1 MKDYKKE
8 NTDLNIKN
16 SKFIALQKEA
26 EEKNKN
32 LIHPN
37 TLKVCECI
45 DCGEPVLVGTSVNSR
60 YVRCPDCK
68 SLYQKLSKKENE
80 ARLIERLKGK
90 RLQDSGYF
98 ICEHCGKEFTEDYR
112 VALSSV
118 RKKAPRFCSKVCAR
132 AYSSN
137 KLKNSPKTKIL
148 KCPECGMSFEADIRA
163 DPSRT
168 CCPECRIKIT
178 RMRDT
183 YLRYKKCGFEGTKE
197 EFKKLFLSQESLYD
211 LEELNNSIEENF
223 NFKRITKYK
232 KRSAPR
238 RRNSKGCSNDSF
250 YCFCGHRGVSSKFRI
265 NEKDLPSWTFLNK
278 NRHYKD
284 NYNKEYFLRIKEK
297 EIYYFQFPPD
307 TPIGKFE
314 RGTCFRRKYG
324 ILNNIHFDFYQP
336 VDEEWNKHREIL
348 NKMTFEDLMTKDEI
362 AKVFNLNSASAVN
375 YLYELFNINILYNSN
390 ANSKFQYTIGFHTSW
405 EGNEYIFRSSYELM
419 LMKYLDSHKIHYRAN
434 GKENLN
440 RITYYD
446 PVAQRVRKGYPDFY
460 LPDYNCYVETKG
472 IHLFDE
478 ENLLARY
485 EEIKKENNSL
495 IVIGFNEK
503 IHQFSCYLSLFQ
515 DKEKEEEILD
525 ILDIHTFINPDE
537 VSNSHPHKKIYNK
550 TGKSSN
556 DKE

>member
-8 NTDLNIKN
+8 NIDLEIKN
-16 SKFIALQKEA
+16 SKSIALQKEA

-37 TLKVCECI
+37 TLKVCECV
-45 DCGEPVLVGTSVNSR
+45 DCSEPVLVKTSTNPR
-60 YVRCPDCK
+60 YVRCANCK
-68 SLYQKLSKKENE
+68 SQYQKFSKKENE
-80 ARLIERLKGK
+80 SQLIKKIKEK
-90 RLQDSGYF
+90 RLQDFGHF
-98 ICEHCGKEFTEDYR
+98 VCEYCGKEFTEDYR
-112 VALSSV
+112 TDLSSV
-118 RKKAPRFCSKVCAR
+118 RKKAPRFCSKICAR

-137 KLKNSPKTKIL
+137 KLKDNPKIKIF
-148 KCPECGMSFEADIRA
+148 KCPECGVNFEADSRA

-168 CCPECRIKIT
+168 CCPECKIKIT

-183 YLRYKKCGFEGTKE
+183 YSRYKKCGFEGTKE
-197 EFKKLFLSQESLYD
+197 EFKKLFLSQESPYD
-211 LEELNNSIEENF
+211 LEELNNSLEENF
-223 NFKRITKYK
+223 GFKKTIKYK
-232 KRSAPR
+232 KKSGPRQHSSKDRS
-238 RRNSKGCSNDSF
+238 NSSF
-250 YCFCGHRGVSSKFRI
+250 YCFCGHRGVTSKFQI
-265 NEKDLPSWTFLNK
+265 NEKDLPSWTFLNE

-284 NYNKEYFLRIKEK
+284 IYNKEYFLRVKEK

-314 RGTCFRRKYG
+314 RGMCFRKKYG

-348 NKMTFEDLMTKDEI
+348 SKMAFEDFMVKDEI
-362 AKVFNLNSASAVN
+362 AKIFNLNSASAVN

-390 ANSKFQYTIGFHTSW
+390 ANSKFQHAMGFHTSW

-434 GKENLN
+434 GKKNLN

-446 PVAQRVRKGYPDFY
+446 PASQKVRKGYPDFY

-472 IHLFDE
+472 THLFDK

-503 IHQFSCYLSLFQ
+503 IHHFSCYMSLFEN
-515 DKEKEEEILD
+515 KEKEKEILNILD
-525 ILDIHTFINPDE
+525 ILTFINPDE
-537 VSNSHPHKKIYNK
+537 IIDSSSREKIYNK
-550 TGKSSN
+550 TKKSSD